1 MIITIEGSFPTIN
14 EFIDANRVL
23 VSKGKRGTWSKGNS
37 MKQRDQRI
45 IAAQLP
51 RVRLRYPVRL
61 VYHYYEK
68 SRRRDQDNV
77 AGYFRKVFQDA
88 LVQAGLLPGDGWKYI
103 DGCAEEFHVDRT
115 RPHIEIEVIQIGG

>member
-1 MIITIEGSFPTIN
+1 MIITIEGQFPTIN

-23 VSKGKRGTWSKGNS
+23 VSKGNS

-45 IAAQLP
+45 IVQQLP

-115 RPHIEIEVIQIGG
+115 RPHIEIEVISHV